1 MRGFRRP
8 FVRGRVRLH
17 GDERGFTMVE
27 VLAAI
32 LIFGIL
38 IGGIASMQSTTL
50 NLIRNNRHRA
60 VAANLASEE
69 MDTVRSTAF
78 ENLAIGQAVTT
89 RTIDSVDYTVTRESE
104 WIPRNASAGACDA
117 PSGSDP
123 AYLRVN
129 VFVTWPV
136 MTGTAPVD
144 SHTIITPPVG
154 TYDEDTGHVAV
165 RVLDRDAQPVGGV
178 QIALSGTE
186 SASQFTNSDGCV
198 FFAFLTPGGYTAT
211 ASAAGFV
218 SDQGV
223 ASPVQPVSVV
233 QGAISSLLFAY
244 DRAATLSL
252 TLTGKDSGAPAPA
265 DVPLV
270 FFNTSILPTGLLSKP
285 GTGIPRVVDGLF
297 PYASGYSVWAGS
309 CGGRGSG
316 RLISTARDPTR
327 SPSSRDRP
335 PPARCCD
342 AGDPRRGDHGRAALA
357 EPVGHRLARGR
368 RRLSIGRE
376 LRGGAH
382 RRRRAPH
389 VRASLRHLDGP
400 GRLDGRLEREAARR
414 PIHPGRPTCRW
425 WSRER
430 PMDPSPPAGPGA
442 VPA

>member
-1 MRGFRRP
+1 
-8 FVRGRVRLH
+8 
-17 GDERGFTMVE
+17 MVE

-78 ENLAIGQAVTT
+78 ENLVIGQAVTT
-89 RTIDSVDYTVTRESE
+89 RTIDSVAYTVTRESE
-104 WIPRNASAGACDA
+104 WIPGNASAGACDA

-129 VFVTWPV
+129 VSVTWPV
-136 MTGTAPVD
+136 MSGTAPVD
-144 SHTIITPPVG
+144 AHTIITPPVG
-154 TYDEDTGHVAV
+154 TYDEATGHVAV
-165 RVLDRDAQPVGGV
+165 RVLDRDAQPVSGV

-198 FFAFLTPGGYTAT
+198 FFAFMTPGGYTAT

-223 ASPVQPVSVV
+223 ATPAQPVSVV

-244 DRAATLSL
+244 DHAATLSL
-252 TLTGKDSGAPAPA
+252 TPTGKDSGAPAPA

-270 FFNTSILPTGLLSKP
+270 LFNTSILPTGLINRA
-285 GTGIPRVVDGLF
+285 GTGIPRSVDGLF

-309 CGGRGSG
+309 CADADPAAHIDGTRPDAIAVDPGLTTSGSVLMPEVLVEVTEAGLPSPGQAITASHAPASGCPGGETYS
-316 RLISTARDPTR
+316 
-327 SPSSRDRP
+327 
-335 PPARCCD
+335 
-342 AGDPRRGDHGRAALA
+342 
-357 EPVGHRLARGR
+357 VG
-368 RRLSIGRE
+368 
-376 LRGGAH
+376 
-382 RRRRAPH
+382 
-389 VRASLRHLDGP
+389 VTDV
-400 GRLDGRLEREAARR
+400 DGRLTFAVPYGTWTLQLGAKVVWN
-414 PIHPGRPTCRW
+414 GTLAPT
-425 WSRER
+425 
-430 PMDPSPPAGPGA
+430 DPPGA
-442 VPA
+442 TYVPVVDP